1 MTRTAVIVCSTPR
14 SGSSLLSSA
23 LWGTELCGQPAEY
36 FETDIWQDLEEQWG
50 ARNHGEYLRRLVA
63 TTSTPNGVFG
73 LKVHWHHM
81 STVHAFLQPHKRPS
95 RRSKVNPFLPL
106 APQLHF
112 VFLNRRDKVRQAVSM
127 QRAILTQQ
135 WKEQPRDARPEAVL
149 PEEIDLRAL
158 RSFAQ
163 TFERGEARWR
173 AFFAR
178 ARLTPLELTYED
190 DLEPGYEHAVLQI
203 LDTASIDRPQD
214 LVVESD
220 YQRQRDDWSEAIV
233 QIYKDFERRG
243 RLPR

>member
-1 MTRTAVIVCSTPR
+1 
-14 SGSSLLSSA
+14 LLASA
-23 LWGTELCGQPAEY
+23 LWETELCGQPAEY

-50 ARNHGEYLRRLVA
+50 ARDHAEYLRRLVA

-81 STVHAFLQPHKRPS
+81 STAHAFLQPPKRPW
-95 RRSKVNPFLPL
+95 RRSKVNPFLLL

-135 WKEQPRDARPEAVL
+135 WGNRLRDARPEPVL
-149 PEEIDLRAL
+149 PEEIDFTAL
-158 RSFAQ
+158 RSFAES
-163 TFERGEARWR
+163 FKRREANWR

-190 DLEPGYEHAVLQI
+190 DLEPGYERAVLQI
-203 LDTASIDRPQD
+203 LDTAGIERPPD
-214 LVVESD
+214 LVVQSD
-220 YQRQRDDWSEAIV
+220 YQRQRDDWSEAMV

-243 RLPR
+243 RLPQ